1 VKTVMVTARVN
12 PDLKTSTE
20 KILRELG
27 ISTTEAINMFFTQ
40 INLRQGIPFSVE
52 IPNAETAKALD
63 DSLAGIDM
71 HRVSSIDQL
80 HQELLS

>member
-1 VKTVMVTARVN
+1 MVTARVN

-40 INLRQGIPFSVE
+40 INLRQGIPFPVE
-52 IPNAETAKALD
+52 IPNEETAQALD

-71 HRVSSIDQL
+71 HRVISVEQL
-80 HQELLS
+80 RQELLS

>member
-1 VKTVMVTARVN
+1 MKTVMVTARVN
-12 PDLKTSTE
+12 PDLKTSTG

-40 INLRQGIPFSVE
+40 INQRQGIPFSVE

-80 HQELLS
+80 YQELLS

>member
-1 VKTVMVTARVN
+1 MKTVMVTARVN

-52 IPNAETAKALD
+52 IPNAETAKALE

>member
-1 VKTVMVTARVN
+1 MKTVMVTARVN

-71 HRVSSIDQL
+71 HRVISVEQL
-80 HQELLS
+80 RQELLS

>member
-1 VKTVMVTARVN
+1 MKTVMVTARVN
-12 PDLKTSTE
+12 PDLKANTE
-20 KILRELG
+20 KVLRELG

-71 HRVSSIDQL
+71 HRVNSIDQL

>member
-1 VKTVMVTARVN
+1 MKTVMVTARVN
-12 PDLKTSTE
+12 PDLKANTE
-20 KILRELG
+20 KVLRELG

-40 INLRQGIPFSVE
+40 INLRHGIPFPVE

>member
-1 VKTVMVTARVN
+1 MKTVMVTARVN

>member
-1 VKTVMVTARVN
+1 MKTVMVTARVN

-63 DSLAGIDM
+63 D
-71 HRVSSIDQL
+71 
-80 HQELLS
+80 